1 MAVSDQATWT
11 IRHARPEDGRPVRRF
26 VFDILNEYRVAA
38 DPDDSDADVMAVRRR
53 RGRAR
58 RAARRGGRRRADRL
72 GDPRRPTA
80 RAEIK
85 LSKLFLK
92 PEFRGLGL
100 GREMLAR
107 AEAEASERGYRRI
120 SLGTRALYVE
130 AVRLYERRRLDARPR
145 PAAARARTASTTA
158 TSRSSHRSEIAAVAP
173 LALWL

>member
-1 MAVSDQATWT
+1 MAVTEQRRTWT

-38 DPDDSDADVMAVRRR
+38 DPDDSDADVMAF
-53 RGRAR
+53 G
-58 RAARRGGRRRADRL
+58 AAADGVVQL
-72 GDPRRPTA
+72 VAEVEGEPIGSAILTPYGE
-80 RAEIK
+80 AEIK

-100 GREMLAR
+100 GKEMLRR

-130 AVRLYERRRLDARPR
+130 AVRLYER
-145 PAAARARTASTTA
+145 SG
-158 TSRSSHRSEIAAVAP
+158 
-173 LALWL
+173 WLRGPDQPPPGPDRMYYRDL